1 MSQPIPD
8 LKSLLR
14 LAGASI
20 EQAETQLH
28 DKDMQIVYLADKLNK
43 VFHALRTFNQHHGR
57 DLDPDV
63 LDAFNA
69 SWRSQ
74 EASFDTWQSYQKQA
88 SVYEHFNL
96 TIDLD

>member
-8 LKSLLR
+8 LKSILR
-14 LAGASI
+14 LASASV
-20 EQAETQLH
+20 EQAETQIH
-28 DKDMQIVYLADKLNK
+28 DKDMQIVYLSDKLNK
-43 VFHALRTFNQHHGR
+43 VFHALRQFHSHHGR

-69 SWRSQ
+69 AWRSQ
-74 EASFDTWQSYQKQA
+74 EASFDTWQSYQKQ
-88 SVYEHFNL
+88 SSICEHFNL